1 MKRKVALGALMCVLA
16 LPLGV
21 MAQHGLDLSGR
32 RGNFDEVRLRS
43 GFSPATREVR
53 GRTGGAVDAS
63 ELGEGCEGWIARR
76 PDHIV
81 HLRSTFDHLR
91 LFAASDADTALVVRT
106 PDNRWL
112 CGKDGNGDDGQ
123 VTEDD
128 WQAGRYLVWVGGPAE
143 GEAAAYTL
151 SFTEAPAE

>member
-1 MKRKVALGALMCVLA
+1 MKRNVLLGALVCVLG

-63 ELGEGCEGWIARR
+63 QLGDACEGWIARR

-81 HLRSTFDHLR
+81 HLRSSFDHLR
-91 LFAASDADTALVVRT
+91 IFAASDADTSVVIRT
-106 PDNRWL
+106 PGNEWV

-123 VTEDD
+123 VAKDGLRP
-128 WQAGRYLVWVGGPAE
+128 GRYLVWVGGPAE
-143 GEAAAYTL
+143 GETASYTL
-151 SFTEAPAE
+151 SFTESRAE